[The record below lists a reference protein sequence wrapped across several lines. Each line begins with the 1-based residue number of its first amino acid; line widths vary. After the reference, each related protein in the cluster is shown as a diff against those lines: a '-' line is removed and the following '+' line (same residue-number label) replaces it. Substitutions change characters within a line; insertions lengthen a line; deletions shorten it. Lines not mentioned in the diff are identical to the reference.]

1 MIGYSAVGVRVEAVA
16 VRVAEVFMQV
26 KVGVAGE
33 VGEVEV
39 GVLYKAA
46 PEEGWMAAR
55 LPLRWANQEW
65 WSPPPTGHVEY
76 CQRRDLKVTD
86 PRRRI
91 NRKF

>member
-1 MIGYSAVGVRVEAVA
+1 MLGYSAVGVPVEVVV

-26 KVGVAGE
+26 KG
-33 VGEVEV
+33 GEVEA

-55 LPLRWANQEW
+55 LPLRWANPEW

>member
-1 MIGYSAVGVRVEAVA
+1 MLGYSAVGVLVEAVV
-16 VRVAEVFMQV
+16 VRVAEVFMQE
-26 KVGVAGE
+26 AGE
-33 VGEVEV
+33 AGEVEV

-46 PEEGWMAAR
+46 REEGWMAAR
-55 LPLRWANQEW
+55 LPLRWANPEW